1 MDDLQHHLSN
11 LVIPTNY
18 NLDVDLVDPTKS
30 NFKANVTIDLVPNP
44 RLTALPSTSTL
55 TVFKLH
61 CSDLVIL
68 SSILEFEGDDNVT
81 RDLVVTYNKEHQYAT
96 FTLEEGVI
104 LTSDSQFRLNIDY
117 IGRIRQV
124 NTFKDKTI
132 GLFKSNF
139 MDSDSE
145 RASSDNYVLA
155 THAQPE
161 FARRIFPCLDEP
173 AIKTTFSLT
182 IRTLKRFNCVSCS
195 CIQSIREDNELGAN
209 VKIVF
214 FKKTELMPTSLF
226 GFAVGDLKF
235 IKGETESGL
244 PITIYSPMRPQDA
257 SLVMDSIQRYLP
269 LLEKFFCSQFPVN
282 KLDVV
287 LLPFLS
293 DVVMENFGMITA
305 QMDAFLLSKETLAD
319 RRSRDQMV
327 QIIVHEL
334 VHQWIGNYVSFGS
347 WGDLPFNEAFA
358 TWLAYDLLSVDSLNS
373 KGDGNHWLSDAYVL
387 NELDDI
393 MLQDSDPTQSK
404 SIAQRCNPH
413 TFNSKRDRLHN
424 LSTEALFDP
433 IAYHK
438 LLSVLR
444 SLQLCLGIETF
455 QRTMAAIFGKSEVRE
470 EFHQRAIR
478 PRDIFNVMQQQLD
491 TPSSSSSAPFNVTEY
506 FDSWVAQPGFPL
518 ISVTVSN
525 TGDADDTK
533 DLQLVLTQQRYFNVK
548 TLDQAN
554 NKDSNLIYQV
564 PLLLWPQESE
574 PNRENLVMCSRSM
587 KLDCSD
593 TVRLLNYNSQ
603 GYYRVSYES
612 KEFYDEVCNRLV
624 AGNISDLSLFKI
636 FHDIS
641 YLIGDQRYQK
651 PIHLRGT
658 FQILNC
664 IASLTGNTPLLHKS
678 LSEGLS
684 ILQVL
689 ERSLAVY
696 PHQRTSKDIK
706 RVAKELFK
714 RYKRVETILTCTDA
728 NELNVISKLISLTRS
743 TTDTKSLCVALH
755 KQIMQGQKNSVP
767 IELVSS
773 VYMTIAQNMKSIKEW
788 KALLQLVKSSSGIAS
803 HIRVSPS
810 TKITES
816 EKVTALQN
824 LAITNIGF
832 VREPSL
838 LNKLL
843 NFVATNFAAPGIE
856 NSFIGVSYNGQHKL
870 SCPGES
876 GTNNET
882 TCLVR
887 DIVWKWFKLHYPTL
901 DNFCSGSSK
910 RDEYKERLDKIKFTV
925 LQMFASSPGVVENYE
940 RYSDIEDIW
949 NEVLRSDES
958 NRVIVAGL
966 SVPM

>member
-1 MDDLQHHLSN
+1 M
-11 LVIPTNY
+11 
-18 NLDVDLVDPTKS
+18 DLVDPTKS
-30 NFKANVTIDLVPNP
+30 NFKASVVIDLVPNL
-44 RLTALPSTSTL
+44 RLITLPSTSTL
-55 TVFKLH
+55 TEFKLH

-68 SSILEFEGDDNVT
+68 SSILEIKGDNDVT
-81 RDLVVTYNKEHQYAT
+81 QDLAVIYNKEHQHAS
-96 FTLEEGVI
+96 FTLKEGIV
-104 LTSDSQFRLNIDY
+104 LTPDSQFKLNIDY

-139 MDSDSE
+139 MDPDSE
-145 RASSDNYVLA
+145 RASSDNYILA

-182 IRTLKRFNCVSCS
+182 IRTLERFNCVSCS
-195 CIQSIREDNELGAN
+195 RVQSIREDKELDAN
-209 VKIVF
+209 VKIVSF
-214 FKKTELMPTSLF
+214 EKTGLLPTSLF
-226 GFAVGDLKF
+226 GFAVGDLKS

-269 LLEKFFCSQFPVN
+269 VLEKFFGSQFPVN

-293 DVVMENFGMITA
+293 DVVMENFGLITA
-305 QMDAFLLSKETLAD
+305 QMDIFLPPKVGLAD
-319 RRSRDQMV
+319 RQPRDQMV

-358 TWLAYDLLSVDSLNS
+358 TWLAYDLLSTDSSNS
-373 KGDGNHWLSDAYVL
+373 KGDGNHWLSDTYVL

-433 IAYHK
+433 VAYHK

-455 QRTMAAIFGKSEVRE
+455 QRTMAAIFGKGEVRE
-470 EFHQRAIR
+470 EFHQTAIR
-478 PRDIFNVMQQQLD
+478 PQDIFNVMQQQLD
-491 TPSSSSSAPFNVTEY
+491 TASSSSSSSSAPFNVTEF
-506 FDSWVAQPGFPL
+506 FDSWVAEPGFPL
-518 ISVTVSN
+518 VSVTVSN
-525 TGDADDTK
+525 ASDADGTDS
-533 DLQLVLTQQRYFNVK
+533 LQLILTQQRYSNAK

-554 NKDSNLIYQV
+554 NEGDNLIYPV

-574 PNRENLVMCSRSM
+574 PNGENLVMCSRSM
-587 KLDCSD
+587 KLDCSGS
-593 TVRLLNYNSQ
+593 VCLLNHNSQ

-624 AGNISDLSLFKI
+624 AGKVSDLSLFKI

-651 PIHLRGT
+651 PIHISGT

-664 IASLTGNTPLLHKS
+664 MTSLPENSPHLHKA

-689 ERSLAVY
+689 ERSLSVY
-696 PHQRTSKDIK
+696 PHQRTSNDIK

-714 RYKRVETILTCTDA
+714 RYNRVEGILACTDA
-728 NELNVISKLISLTRS
+728 NELNVISRLISLTRS
-743 TTDTKSLCVALH
+743 TTDTKSLCAALH
-755 KQIMQGQKNSVP
+755 KQIKHGQKNSFP

-773 VYMTIAQNMKSIKEW
+773 VYMTIAQNMKSVKEW
-788 KALLQLVKSSSGIAS
+788 KGLLELVKSSSGIAS
-803 HIRVSPS
+803 HIRVSSS

-856 NSFIGVSYNGQHKL
+856 NAFIGVSYNGQYKL
-870 SCPGES
+870 SCPGGN
-876 GTNNET
+876 GTNGET

-910 RDEYKERLDKIKFTV
+910 RDEYKERLDKITFTV
-925 LQMFASSPGVVENYE
+925 LQMFASSPDVVKSYE
-940 RYSDIEDIW
+940 RYSDVEGIW

-958 NRVIVAGL
+958 NRVIMTGL
-966 SVPM
+966 SASL